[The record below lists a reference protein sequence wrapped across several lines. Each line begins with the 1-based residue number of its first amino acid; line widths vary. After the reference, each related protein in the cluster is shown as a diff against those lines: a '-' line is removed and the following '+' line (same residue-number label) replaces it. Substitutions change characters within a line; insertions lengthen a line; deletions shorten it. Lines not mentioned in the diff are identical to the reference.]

1 MIIKMLFSLILFSF
15 FVFSLF
21 ADEEN
26 HLETATFAGGCF
38 WCLEPPYDKIDGVVA
53 TRVGYAG
60 GNVENPTYEQVS
72 SGSTGHAEAIQVVY
86 DPSKVTYEQLL
97 EVFWK
102 NIDPTVKDKQ
112 FCDTGSQY
120 RTAIFPENDEQMQL
134 AQASKE
140 TLINSGRFD
149 EVYTEITPL
158 TKFWL
163 AEDYHQNYYQKN
175 PYRYKFYRFTCGRDK
190 RLKELWS
197 K

>member
-1 MIIKMLFSLILFSF
+1 MLFSLILFSF